1 MYYAFEIAK
10 TISIG
15 SFLAY
20 GLACLFSTHMV
31 AEFERFGLSGFRR
44 LTGAFEVAG
53 ALGLLV
59 GTLFPSV
66 LVAASAGLSLLM
78 AIGVGVRFYAG
89 DSFPQSLPALLFL
102 GLNTFILNE
111 ALKAMM

>member
-1 MYYAFEIAK
+1 
-10 TISIG
+10 
-15 SFLAY
+15 
-20 GLACLFSTHMV
+20 MV
-31 AEFERFGLSGFRR
+31 AEFERFGLSGYRR